1 MNKTYVHRIVWV
13 SSAMSLMLHGHLLIW
28 LVFQT
33 LGQGWILKKKNPVR
47 IHRNLIKITL
57 SLGVGED
64 GPHSQPPFKM
74 AIWDLFS
81 VHAPHLLFCERILKC
96 FQEKDAEIWDI
107 STEEKN
113 ILQYM

>member
-1 MNKTYVHRIVWV
+1 M
-13 SSAMSLMLHGHLLIW
+13 
-28 LVFQT
+28 
-33 LGQGWILKKKNPVR
+33 
-47 IHRNLIKITL
+47 
-57 SLGVGED
+57 GED

-74 AIWDLFS
+74 AIWDLLS